1 MAYIGQEIKG
11 GTFKVLDTS
20 GNTYNGSNTTFSLG
34 TQVGSAAQLLVSHDG
49 VIQLPGTDYTLASG
63 GASITFSTAPASGAS
78 IFIVEISGAV
88 GGTITPADNSVGITQ
103 LNVSDGSNGQALTT
117 NGSGTLS
124 FSTISTG
131 LTGID
136 DQSSSNDDQLTI
148 TDTAVIINEDS
159 DSIDFRVE
167 SNGNANML
175 VVDGSTD
182 CVAIG
187 QAAGDGNFELDIA
200 GDVRLFNSGD
210 GFETIDFDS
219 NRGSAGDFLGD
230 ITGKWNGTEVARI
243 SLRAGTDTSNKDDG
257 AIHFETSESG
267 GSLGESF
274 KILPNKDIQL
284 GGNTNIGIN
293 VTPGD
298 AKFVISEAF
307 ANIAGI
313 ISNDGS
319 SGGSGETHHIFK
331 RNNSSVGSISATNSS
346 TSFNTSS
353 DYRLKENV
361 TYDWDATTRLKQL
374 KPARFNWI
382 KDDTNTLVDGFIAHE
397 VTAVPEA
404 IMGTKDATETKNNVV
419 LDSYGNMLHH
429 SITEAEWTAGKAETP
444 PKYPTDSTWQASK
457 EFIVP
462 QQIDQSK
469 LVPLLVKTV
478 QELETRIKTL
488 EEG

>member
-1 MAYIGQEIKG
+1 MSQTKIKAG
-11 GTFKVLDTS
+11 GFDVD
-20 GNTYNGSNTTFSLG
+20 
-34 TQVGSAAQLLVSHDG
+34 
-49 VIQLPGTDYTLASG
+49 VITGTDALTS
-63 GASITFSTAPASGAS
+63 APASTDEFLISDAGVLKRIDAS
-78 IFIVEISGAV
+78 LVA
-88 GGTITPADNSVGITQ
+88 T
-103 LNVSDGSNGQALTT
+103 
-117 NGSGTLS
+117 S
-124 FSTISTG
+124 FA
-131 LTGID
+131 GID

-167 SNGNANML
+167 SNSNANML

-187 QAAGDGNFELDIA
+187 QAAGDSNFELDIA

-267 GSLGESF
+267 GSLAESF
-274 KILPNKDIQL
+274 KILPNRDIQL

-478 QELETRIKTL
+478 QELEARIKTL
-488 EEG
+488 EEA